1 MRTCDQIPYSCAQV
15 LVDGACNS
23 LGQSRWVERFP
34 SIFLNEYTQTPT
46 RSWRVGSTGEVAGTV
61 RTVGGD
67 GTTAGNITFVTIH
80 EAGHMVPYDK
90 PEESLVRPY
99 SHFLISSIPTRSFF
113 RT

>member
-1 MRTCDQIPYSCAQV
+1 MRPRDQVPHSCAQV

-34 SIFLNEYTQTPT
+34 SIFHKEYAQAPT
-46 RSWRVGSTGEVAGTV
+46 RSWRVGSTRGVAGTV

-80 EAGHMVPYDK
+80 EAGHMAPYDK

-99 SHFLISSIPTRSFF
+99 FQSYTFFYRQIRSF